1 GDAAVKGAP
10 VAVICPGTGLGV
22 AGFIPTRPRPVV
34 IASEGGHVTMA
45 PADRRESALLEYLRG
60 RFEHVSAERVLS
72 GPGLEN
78 LYQAVAAVDGLTAPP
93 RPAQEIVARALAG
106 DSRVSVA
113 ALDCFC
119 AMLGTMAG
127 NLALTFGARG
137 GIYIGGGVVPRF
149 AEFLPASRFRE
160 RFESKGRFATYLE
173 RIPAFVIVHPD
184 PAFLGLEALVEAG

>member
-1 GDAAVKGAP
+1 
-10 VAVICPGTGLGV
+10 
-22 AGFIPTRPRPVV
+22 
-34 IASEGGHVTMA
+34 EGGHVTMA